1 MMMFSLMK
9 PFTVK
14 VYWTII
20 TEISAYLSKP
30 FNIKVFFDIEFTLHN
45 CDVHLHETTIS
56 CQYPSYCLYMTI
68 FLKNRLRE
76 TLAKNKSKFSEEK
89 VFFL

>member
-14 VYWTII
+14 VYWTFI

-30 FNIKVFFDIEFTLHN
+30 FNIEVFLTLSLHYTIVVSIYMRQLLVVSIEAA
-45 CDVHLHETTIS
+45 VS
-56 CQYPSYCLYMTI
+56 
-68 FLKNRLRE
+68 
-76 TLAKNKSKFSEEK
+76 
-89 VFFL
+89 